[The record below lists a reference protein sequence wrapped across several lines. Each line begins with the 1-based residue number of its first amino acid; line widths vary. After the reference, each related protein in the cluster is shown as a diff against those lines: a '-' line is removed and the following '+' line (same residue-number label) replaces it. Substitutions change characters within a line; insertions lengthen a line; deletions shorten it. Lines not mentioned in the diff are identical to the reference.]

1 MQLVSFSIFLILF
14 ISYLLSFFHKRR
26 ELRFKTTLISRFK
39 KKLRSKNKFRE
50 IIKVDHSEFLMADPN
65 RNIKISIWD
74 KENLLR
80 EKADIHRARLSK
92 YGSSKLNEEM
102 FFIEGEDKVYKYTAD
117 GEKDY
122 I

>member
-1 MQLVSFSIFLILF
+1 
-14 ISYLLSFFHKRR
+14 
-26 ELRFKTTLISRFK
+26 
-39 KKLRSKNKFRE
+39 
-50 IIKVDHSEFLMADPN
+50 MADPN